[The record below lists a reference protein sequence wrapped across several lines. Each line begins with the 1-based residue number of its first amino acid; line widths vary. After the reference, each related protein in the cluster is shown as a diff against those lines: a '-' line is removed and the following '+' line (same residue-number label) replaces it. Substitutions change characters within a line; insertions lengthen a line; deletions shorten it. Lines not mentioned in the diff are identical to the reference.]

1 MPSMGIKAECTKRLR
16 SKGTCCKKKL
26 LNAKYDTIKD
36 FISLKS
42 TCKFQFI
49 KSKSLMDRPKNNNP

>member
-1 MPSMGIKAECTKRLR
+1 MGIKAECTKRLI
-16 SKGTCCKKKL
+16 SKGTCKKKI

-36 FISLKS
+36 FVSLKN

-49 KSKSLMDRPKNNNP
+49 NSESLMNRPTKNYNA